1 MFMWDFDRR
10 LIAVVLIV
18 LLVVFGLGSFYG
30 AYRERQSIAHDIDVL
45 EADMVIQE
53 QREISEEPQEIV
65 IYVTGEVEYPNV
77 YSFPAGARVYEALE
91 KALPKPTADL
101 RYLDMARVMADEE
114 TVLVPAVGEQPE
126 LAVSASLPAGISA
139 SGKVNI
145 NRASAAELDQHLSGI
160 GPTLAQRI
168 VDYREANG
176 PFRKIEDICNV
187 SGIGEK
193 RFADIKDQIDV
204 K

>member
-1 MFMWDFDRR
+1 MWEFDKR
-10 LIAVVLIV
+10 LMAAALVI
-18 LLVVFGLGSFYG
+18 LLVAFGLGSFYG
-30 AYRERQSIAHDIDVL
+30 SYRESQSIAHDIDVAETL
-45 EADMVIQE
+45 PQDQGGS
-53 QREISEEPQEIV
+53 SEEHQEV
-65 IYVTGEVEYPNV
+65 VVYVTGEVEYPNV
-77 YSFPAGARVYEALE
+77 YSFPAGARVCQALE
-91 KALPKPTADL
+91 KAVPKPTADM
-101 RYLDMARVMADEE
+101 RHLDMARVMADEE
-114 TVLVPAVGEQPE
+114 TILVPAVGEQWEPG
-126 LAVSASLPAGISA
+126 VSVSLSTGISA

-168 VDYREANG
+168 IDYREANG
-176 PFRKIEDICNV
+176 PFRKIEDLCNV